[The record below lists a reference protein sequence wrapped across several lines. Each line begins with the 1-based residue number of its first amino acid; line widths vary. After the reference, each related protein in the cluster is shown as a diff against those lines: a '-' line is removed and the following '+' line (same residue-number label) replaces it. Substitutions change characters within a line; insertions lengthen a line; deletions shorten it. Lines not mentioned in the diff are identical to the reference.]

1 MNNRFSA
8 DLKESISFSAEE
20 AIRTDSPAIRAAHL
34 LLGLIRQGHNAAV
47 TLLAGDLGLPLPEL
61 KAAIEATLPPA
72 GQQHRRPSRLPVD
85 PEAERSIR
93 GSVIEAKKTGSRTI
107 GADHLLVSL
116 FNDHENQLYLIFRRW
131 GIDRLPYPGMESSK

>member
-1 MNNRFSA
+1 MHNRFSA

-20 AIRTDSPAIRAAHL
+20 AIRTGSPAIRPAHL
-34 LLGLIRQGHNAAV
+34 LLGLPGHGHNAAV
-47 TLLAGDLGLPLPEL
+47 PLLPRALGLLLPEL
-61 KAAIEATLPPA
+61 KEAIEAALPPA
-72 GQQHRRPSRLPVD
+72 GRQQWRTSRLPVD